1 MLALRRLLVPYDRG
15 PCTAAALGYA
25 FPLAERFG
33 AEVHLVHVETPAAAL
48 DDDPAVTLEEP
59 PPSLAL
65 VRTTVDAE
73 DVVGGLLRYV
83 AGRDVDLVVMG
94 THGRHGLAHVF
105 LGSVAERVVREAP
118 CPVLTVHAGA
128 EAGAP
133 GRLRRL
139 LVPLDFSERAEA
151 ALRHAA
157 ALADAFDARVD
168 LLHAVDPHVVPDTYG
183 LGLLWA
189 EALPDLVGR
198 SEGALRRVAER
209 LLGPGRLGEVL
220 VVVDAP
226 AGAILD
232 AAERLGTDLVVMA
245 THGQTGLKR
254 FALGSVAE
262 RVTRYAACP
271 VFTVKSFGK
280 SLVPEAG
287 VPAAPPAQP

>member
-15 PCTAAALGYA
+15 PCTASALARA
-25 FPLAERFG
+25 FALAERFR
-33 AEVHLVHVETPAAAL
+33 AEVHLVHVETTVADL

-65 VRTTVDAE
+65 VRATVPAD
-73 DVVGGLLRYV
+73 DVVGGILRYV
-83 AGRDVDLVVMG
+83 ADHDVDLVVMG

-118 CPVLTVHAGA
+118 CPVLTVRPDA
-128 EAGAP
+128 EAAAP
-133 GRLRRL
+133 GRFGHL

-151 ALRHAA
+151 ALQHAA

-168 LLHAVDPHVVPDTYG
+168 LLHAVDPNVLPDTYG

-189 EALPDLVGR
+189 NALPDLVER
-198 SEGALRRVAER
+198 SEGELRRAAER
-209 LLGPGRLGEVL
+209 LLGPARLGEVM
-220 VVVDAP
+220 VVVDVP
-226 AGAILD
+226 AAAILD
-232 AAERLGTDLVVMA
+232 AARRLGTDLIVMA

-262 RVTRYAACP
+262 RVVRYAPCP
-271 VFTVKSFGK
+271 VFTVKSFGR
-280 SLVPEAG
+280 SLLAPTET
-287 VPAAPPAQP
+287 AASAATA